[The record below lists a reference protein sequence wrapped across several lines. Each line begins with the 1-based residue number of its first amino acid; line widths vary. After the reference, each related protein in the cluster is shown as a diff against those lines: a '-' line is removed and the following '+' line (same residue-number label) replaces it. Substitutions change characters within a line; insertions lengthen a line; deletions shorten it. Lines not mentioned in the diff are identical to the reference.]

1 MTAEEPEEYVSVDDI
16 DGQLEYAT
24 ALGDLMVDLVQTLE
38 QSLSQGGETAFSQLR
53 LSQSEGLHLIEM
65 EWDEAAVQ
73 LCLRRDD
80 YVSAND
86 LSLIEGHSAGDGNNQ
101 WLVLS
106 SLGLVARFVRQILR
120 IPHLSPQGSAQLAVD
135 ISYVMNI
142 MSAIGVPV
150 SLLTI
155 LILLE
160 ISKDELSERAD
171 EVDRASAPR
180 RNQSK
185 DNKQTGSDKRQA
197 PPRELVRSIA
207 KKRGI
212 LTSF

>member
-24 ALGDLMVDLVQTLE
+24 ALGDLMVDLVQTLD

-86 LSLIEGHSAGDGNNQ
+86 LSLIEGHSAGDGTNQ
-101 WLVLS
+101 RLVMS
-106 SLGLVARFVRQILR
+106 SLVCGPICA
-120 IPHLSPQGSAQLAVD
+120 SNLAD
-135 ISYVMNI
+135 
-142 MSAIGVPV
+142 
-150 SLLTI
+150 
-155 LILLE
+155 LI
-160 ISKDELSERAD
+160 
-171 EVDRASAPR
+171 
-180 RNQSK
+180 
-185 DNKQTGSDKRQA
+185 
-197 PPRELVRSIA
+197 
-207 KKRGI
+207 
-212 LTSF
+212 